1 MEIWGFRVRVAPR
14 YHNSTHLGRS
24 FSQSS
29 TSSRSLVKSL
39 KHDPNFH
46 RADIN
51 KVCHSKTFSDTP
63 PWLRNPPEDDDDIA
77 IASKPTQDLDLEW
90 IRSLKHLIYTPNGV
104 EMYCTDQA
112 SSLLW
117 CTRKRFVVVQDYLDT
132 CNRLLDLEPKVI
144 VPAHGKPNLWPANML
159 HTYIK

>member
-29 TSSRSLVKSL
+29 TSSRSLAKVWSMIQTFTEQTSIRFATPKHSL
-39 KHDPNFH
+39 
-46 RADIN
+46 
-51 KVCHSKTFSDTP
+51 TP
-63 PWLRNPPEDDDDIA
+63 RHVWGILQRMMMTLQ
-77 IASKPTQDLDLEW
+77 SKPTQDLDLES

-104 EMYCTDQA
+104 EMYCRDQA

-117 CTRKRFVVVQDYLDT
+117 CTPKRFVVVQDYLDT